1 MANVA
6 VPGQGVSVTAADFVG
21 RLETIAE
28 PLEKE
33 VGRLAVLGSIS
44 TADKHL
50 AMLRDELSGIGRLI
64 AETRAEI
71 AGLQA
76 SGSAHSHLVCASDE
90 LDAVVGATERAA
102 VEIMVAAERSQ
113 EAALRLRQTPG
124 LTPLALRDLDVIE
137 TAAVDVFMA
146 CSFQDLTGQRIRK
159 VVGALSFIE
168 KRVMALTLLW
178 SGIPGPEAA
187 AASAIDSRAD
197 AHLLNGPDASG
208 LHQSDIDLLLG
219 SNGAVTHVAQDD
231 VDALFADFA
240 KPSDPGSGQTTA
252 PTTILP

>member
-6 VPGQGVSVTAADFVG
+6 ASGQGESATAADFTS
-21 RLETIAE
+21 RFDTITE
-28 PLEKE
+28 PLEQE
-33 VGRLAVLGSIS
+33 VGRLAGLVTIS
-44 TADKHL
+44 AADKHL
-50 AMLRDELSGIGRLI
+50 AMLREELSGIGRLI

-113 EAALRLRQTPG
+113 EAAQRLRKIPSM
-124 LTPLALRDLDVIE
+124 TPLALPDLDVIE
-137 TAAVDVFMA
+137 TAALDVFMA

-159 VVGALSFIE
+159 VVGALSYIE
-168 KRVMALTLLW
+168 QRVETLTLLW
-178 SGIPGPEAA
+178 RDIPGPEAA
-187 AASAIDSRAD
+187 AVRPLDLRAD

-208 LHQSDIDLLLG
+208 LQQNDIDLLLTG
-219 SNGAVTHVAQDD
+219 DSGGAHVAQDD

-240 KPSDPGSGQTTA
+240 KASDQGSG
-252 PTTILP
+252 